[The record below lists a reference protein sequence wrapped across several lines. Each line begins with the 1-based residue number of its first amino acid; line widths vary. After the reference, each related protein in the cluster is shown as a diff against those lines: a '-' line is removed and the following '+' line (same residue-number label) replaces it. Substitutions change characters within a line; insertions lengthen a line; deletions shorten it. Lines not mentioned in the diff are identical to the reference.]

1 MTSSEY
7 QNFALSARRFRK
19 VLTHCYAREFHSVK
33 PFLSIQL
40 LNKLWIILYWS
51 RIKPSTINI
60 SVSPGLQLKR
70 ISSLH
75 RLRFGRP
82 NNFTVS
88 GNPISVS
95 FPFLC
100 HLAQI
105 FFVNKKI
112 LTKRITVLGD
122 LPRRWH
128 TSVSDSWN
136 WMSFLTKTSSFSH

>member
-1 MTSSEY
+1 MSM
-7 QNFALSARRFRK
+7 
-19 VLTHCYAREFHSVK
+19 
-33 PFLSIQL
+33 
-40 LNKLWIILYWS
+40 
-51 RIKPSTINI
+51 
-60 SVSPGLQLKR
+60 SPELQLKR

-75 RLRFGRP
+75 RLKFGGP

-112 LTKRITVLGD
+112 LTKRLTVLGD
-122 LPRRWH
+122 LSMAYFSIRFMNLNVYFAQNILQLPLFHTRWETIGNYIISMAILVH
-128 TSVSDSWN
+128 FIPSYMVTFKLGLKCFKPTQD
-136 WMSFLTKTSSFSH
+136 